1 MSFSPFSLSFCIF
14 GKIIFM
20 QPDKKEL
27 EILLVNYFRN
37 CYEDFPKGQI
47 TPSESPDFIIKMK
60 NQHELGI
67 ELTRLNPVNKSISN
81 ETQLAQIQV
90 RDEIIGLSRDLFE
103 QNSDLKLFVKF
114 LFSED
119 KKILK
124 ENQMLIAAQIAN
136 IVRQIV
142 KNKSADSFFKESV
155 AGNQLPGGLDEILII
170 NHPAM
175 HISAWERANNLG
187 ISNDV
192 VFDIR
197 HTIHKKDEKLRLY
210 QKQRLNYYWLLITTD
225 RLRGVKNYNLPDK
238 IMNHEFKSNFQQV
251 FLFDLIKSD
260 IYRLI

>member
-1 MSFSPFSLSFCIF
+1 
-14 GKIIFM
+14 M

-37 CYEDFPKGQI
+37 CYEDFPRGQI

-67 ELTRLNPVNKSISN
+67 ELTRLNPVNKSISDEN
-81 ETQLAQIQV
+81 QLAQIQV
-90 RDEIIGLSRDLFE
+90 RDEIIEVSKDLFE
-103 QNSDLKLFVKF
+103 QSSDFKLFVKF

-124 ENQMLIAAQIAN
+124 ENQMLIAAQTVNLI
-136 IVRQIV
+136 RKIV
-142 KNKSADSFFKESV
+142 KNKSRDSFFKESF
-155 AGNQLPGGLDEILII
+155 AGELLPDGLDEILII

-187 ISNDV
+187 VSNDV

-210 QKQRLNYYWLLITTD
+210 KKQRLNYYWLLITTD
-225 RLRGVKNYNLPDK
+225 RLHGVKSFNLPEK
-238 IMNHEFKSNFQQV
+238 IMNHEFHSEFQHV
-251 FLFDLIKSD
+251 FLFDLVKSGVFQ
-260 IYRLI
+260 LV

>member
-1 MSFSPFSLSFCIF
+1 
-14 GKIIFM
+14 M

-67 ELTRLNPVNKSISN
+67 ELTRLNPVIKSISDEN
-81 ETQLAQIQV
+81 QLVQIQI
-90 RDEIIGLSRDLFE
+90 RDELIGLSRVLFE
-103 QNSDLKLFVKF
+103 QNSDFRLFVKF

-119 KKILK
+119 KIISK
-124 ENQMLIAAQIAN
+124 EKQMLIAVQTAN
-136 IVRQIV
+136 LARQTV
-142 KNKSADSFFKESV
+142 KNKSRDSFFKESV
-155 AGNQLPGGLDEILII
+155 AGKQLPEGLDEIMII

-175 HISAWERANNLG
+175 NVSAWERANNLG

-197 HTIHKKDEKLRLY
+197 HAIHKKDEKLRLY

-225 RLRGVKNYNLPDK
+225 RLRGVRKFNLPDK
-238 IMNHEFKSNFQQV
+238 IKNHEFQSNFQQV

>member
-1 MSFSPFSLSFCIF
+1 
-14 GKIIFM
+14 M

-27 EILLVNYFRN
+27 EILLINYFRN

-67 ELTRLNPVNKSISN
+67 ELTRLNPVNKSIFDDD
-81 ETQLAQIQV
+81 QLAQIKIK
-90 RDEIIGLSRDLFE
+90 DEIIELTKELFE
-103 QNSDLKLFVKF
+103 QSSDLKLFVKF

-119 KKILK
+119 KIIRK
-124 ENQMLIAAQIAN
+124 EKLMLIVAHIAN
-136 IVRQIV
+136 LIRQTV
-142 KNKSADSFFKESV
+142 KNKSRDSFYKESV
-155 AGNQLPGGLDEILII
+155 AGEFLPNGLDEILII

-197 HTIHKKDEKLRLY
+197 HAIHKKDEKLRLY

-225 RLRGVKNYNLPDK
+225 RLRGVKNYNLPNK
-238 IMNHEFKSNFQQV
+238 IMNHEFQSNFQQV
-251 FLFDLIKSD
+251 FLFDLIKSE